1 MSNSLIGLK
10 RTINVRKLALL
21 LHNAG
26 ERLFD
31 IYNAEK
37 KDTDKMLE
45 TMRKVLDDY
54 FIP

>member
-1 MSNSLIGLK
+1 MPNSLIRLK
-10 RTINVRKLALL
+10 LTMNVRKRALL

-37 KDTDKMLE
+37 KDTDKM
-45 TMRKVLDDY
+45 
-54 FIP
+54 